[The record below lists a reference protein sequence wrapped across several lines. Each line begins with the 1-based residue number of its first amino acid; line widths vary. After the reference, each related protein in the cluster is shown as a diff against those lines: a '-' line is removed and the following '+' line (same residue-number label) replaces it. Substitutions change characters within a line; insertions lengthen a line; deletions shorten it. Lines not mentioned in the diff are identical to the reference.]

1 MSIKSVAVYCGF
13 RLGAS
18 AAYGAA
24 ADALGASLAAAGVT
38 LVYGGGGQGMMRRV
52 ADAALDAGGAVVG
65 VIPEDLVE
73 REQAH
78 RGLQIDGDASRLEVV
93 ADMHERKARML
104 GLADAVAVLP
114 GGFGTLD
121 ELFEVITWAQ
131 LGIHAKPCGMI
142 NVEGYFDHLL
152 AFLDHAEGEGYVQPV
167 DRARIAVAPS
177 ASALLEAWA
186 LGETP

>member
-1 MSIKSVAVYCGF
+1 MSLQAVAVYCGF
-13 RLGAS
+13 RQGAR
-18 AAYGAA
+18 AAYGQA
-24 ADALGASLAAAGVT
+24 ADALGRALAQRGIT

-52 ADAALDAGGAVVG
+52 ADAALEAGGAVVG

-78 RGLQIDGDASRLEVV
+78 SGLSVGGGASRLEVV

-104 GLADAVAVLP
+104 ALADATAVLP

-121 ELFEVITWAQ
+121 ELFEVLTWAQ
-131 LGIHAKPCGMI
+131 LGIHGKPCGMI

-152 AFLDHAEGEGYVQPV
+152 AFLDHAEGEGYVRSG
-167 DRARIAVAPS
+167 DRQRLTVAPS
-177 ASALLEAWA
+177 PEALLAAWA
-186 LGETP
+186 

>member
-1 MSIKSVAVYCGF
+1 
-13 RLGAS
+13 
-18 AAYGAA
+18 
-24 ADALGASLAAAGVT
+24 
-38 LVYGGGGQGMMRRV
+38 MMRRV

-78 RGLQIDGDASRLEVV
+78 SGLSIDGGASRLEVV

-121 ELFEVITWAQ
+121 ELFEVLTWAQ

-142 NVEGYFDHLL
+142 NAEGYFDHLL
-152 AFLDHAEGEGYVQPV
+152 AFLDHAEGEGYVRPA
-167 DRARIAVAPS
+167 DRARITVAPS
-177 ASALLEAWA
+177 APALLTAWA

>member
-1 MSIKSVAVYCGF
+1 
-13 RLGAS
+13 
-18 AAYGAA
+18 
-24 ADALGASLAAAGVT
+24 
-38 LVYGGGGQGMMRRV
+38 MRRV

-65 VIPEDLVE
+65 VIPEDLVT

-78 RGLQIDGDASRLEVV
+78 SGLSVDGGASRLEVV

-104 GLADAVAVLP
+104 DLADAVTVLP

-121 ELFEVITWAQ
+121 ELFEVLTWAQ

-142 NVEGYFDHLL
+142 NAEGYFDHLL
-152 AFLDHAEGEGYVQPV
+152 AFLDHAEGEGYVRPA
-167 DRARIAVAPS
+167 DRARITVAPS
-177 ASALLEAWA
+177 APALLAAWA